1 VQNRIVKPLA
11 VAFIKHC
18 LVPRLTRSLA
28 DATFCHHFKSCS
40 ESDICMLHAQRFSGA
55 HNAEDVQH
63 NTTNPT
69 CLFCYMCAVQNR
81 IVKPLAVAFIEHCLV
96 PRLTNVCATCVMPF

>member
-28 DATFCHHFKSCS
+28 DAMFKACS
-40 ESDICMLHAQRFSGA
+40 NTDIFHAA
-55 HNAEDVQH
+55 AC
-63 NTTNPT
+63 TT
-69 CLFCYMCAVQNR
+69 L
-81 IVKPLAVAFIEHCLV
+81 
-96 PRLTNVCATCVMPF
+96 